1 VQLRLHNTLT
11 RRKEVFQPIDPKRVR
26 LYDCGPTVYQRIHVG
41 NARSFVVFDVLYR
54 LLRHLYGAD
63 NVVYVRN
70 ITDIDD
76 KIIDQAAKNGEDIR
90 ALTERTTADFHT
102 DLAALGCLPPTHEPR
117 ATEHVPGMIALIQRL
132 IERGYAY
139 AAEGH
144 VLFSV
149 PSMPA
154 YGRLSGRNREEQIA
168 GARVDVAPYKRDPAD
183 FVLWKPSTDAQPGW
197 DSPWGRGRPGWHIEC
212 SAMSEHYLGPL
223 PFDIHAGGLDLIF
236 PHHENEIAQS
246 CCAHGIDTMARFW
259 LHNGFLD
266 MHGEKMSKSLGNIVR
281 VPDALALI
289 GGYKPGEVLRL
300 SLLSTHYRKPASF
313 DGEAIVRAIDT
324 LRFLYGTLHNVSPEQ
339 TATPDQDFLS
349 VLMDDLNIPE
359 AMAELQKIASKTNS
373 EGSLQMSGVLRAS
386 AELLGLLQHDPLLWR
401 RELGAVGR
409 QGSVGSSTPSPTVS
423 NAEIDSLVEER
434 ARARRVRDYARS
446 DDIRKRLTDLGIIV
460 EDHPDGATDWRR
472 A

>member
-11 RRKEVFQPIDPKRVR
+11 RTKEVFEPLDPNRVR

-54 LLRHLYGAD
+54 LLRHLYGEQ

-90 ALTERTTADFHT
+90 TLTDRTTADFHA
-102 DLAALGCLPPTHEPR
+102 DLEALGCLPPTHEPR

-132 IERGYAY
+132 IERGHAY
-139 AAEGH
+139 AADGH

-183 FVLWKPSTDAQPGW
+183 FVLWKPSTGDQPGW
-197 DSPWGRGRPGWHIEC
+197 ASPWGHGRPGWHIEC
-212 SAMSEHYLGPL
+212 SAMSEAFLAPL

-246 CCAHGIDTMARFW
+246 CCAHGIETMARFW

-266 MHGEKMSKSLGNIVR
+266 MRGEKMSKSLGNVVR
-281 VPDALALI
+281 VPDALAEV
-289 GGYKPGEVLRL
+289 PGEALRL
-300 SLLSTHYRKPASF
+300 FLLSSDYRQPANF
-313 DGEAIVRAIDT
+313 TADAAHQAKKT
-324 LRFLYGTLHNVSPEQ
+324 LDRFYQIYDKLNISWLDQLDEHSQRLQPPSSNVVD
-339 TATPDQDFLS
+339 ALGN
-349 VLMDDLNIPE
+349 DLNFPLAVVHLRE
-359 AMAELQKIASKTNS
+359 MADHVYWQIS
-373 EGSLQMSGVLRAS
+373 EGYLTEAHAGALGLKS
-386 AELLGLLQHDPLLWR
+386 AGSLLGLVQSSSRAWFGRTEGINIQEIEARIAARKAARDGGNYAEADRIRMDLYEDGIVLEDTHAGTRWR
-401 RELGAVGR
+401 R
-409 QGSVGSSTPSPTVS
+409 
-423 NAEIDSLVEER
+423 I
-434 ARARRVRDYARS
+434 
-446 DDIRKRLTDLGIIV
+446 
-460 EDHPDGATDWRR
+460 
-472 A
+472 